1 MSGTGPEA
9 SLKSPLTAALAN
21 SPDLAGL
28 EPIERIK
35 RRWPV
40 VLGALLSLLMVAAL
54 GRELLGHGLAGLQ
67 QKIPAHPLLYIAF
80 ALFYLGPPT
89 FDYLIFRRLWGIPL
103 DGMVAL
109 HKKRIANEVLVGY
122 SGEAYFYAWARQRT
136 QMVAAPFGAVK
147 DVTIQSAIAGNTF
160 TLIMILMV
168 IPFMGMLP
176 PDMVNWSTITASAA
190 LMVAMSLPF
199 FLFSKRVFSLPRGT
213 LWWVFWMHMARLTL
227 VTLTVAVAWHYALPA
242 VAIGTWLFL
251 AAGRMLVS
259 RLPFLP
265 NKELVFAS
273 FAIFL
278 IGPGNSL
285 TELMALIAALTLLAH
300 IVLIAGFSIH
310 ALLKRFGLMPSADAP
325 ETF

>member
-9 SLKSPLTAALAN
+9 SLKPLLGSALAN
-21 SPDLAGL
+21 APDLAGL

-40 VLGALLSLLMVAAL
+40 VLGAILSLLMVAAL

-67 QKIPAHPLLYIAF
+67 QKIPGHPLFYLAF
-80 ALFYLGPPT
+80 ALFYLAPPT
-89 FDYLIFRRLWGIPL
+89 FDYLIFRRLWRIPL

-136 QMVAAPFGAVK
+136 QMIAAPFGAVK

-160 TLIMILMV
+160 TLILILMV

-176 PDMVNWSTITASAA
+176 RDLVNWSTVIGSGA

-199 FLFSKRVFSLPRGT
+199 FLFSKRVFSLPRAA
-213 LWWVFWMHMARLTL
+213 LWRVFWMHMARLAL
-227 VTLTVAVAWHYALPA
+227 VTLSLAMAWHYALPS

-285 TELMALIAALTLLAH
+285 TELMALIAALTLLVH
-300 IVLIAGFSIH
+300 IVLIAGFSIQ
-310 ALLKRFGLMPSADAP
+310 ALLKRFGMMQSATDP